1 MAELSKFQTKIAQS
15 DRATSRRDSIIPSRR
30 NLEAPQRR
38 AANDIRSGTR
48 GDVGGAD
55 ALLDMA
61 AQFNRTGSALANRS
75 ELLAKQQDMEDRAQA
90 GLDAESGNIDPVRL
104 RKSLSYKDQID
115 RKNAETAWLLSSK
128 DLQSK
133 INAQIV
139 SDTDSNPEV
148 RERRLFETVDQH
160 FKEFIT
166 NEDGSMKDF
175 GSPGAK
181 AYLAEQLG
189 AARSEIYSK
198 GYDLIEK
205 RMAVES
211 LEASGKAY
219 QASVEAG
226 APVPFETFMSELLPT
241 VDRRLA
247 KEQYVGLTKQAATD
261 MYADAADLM
270 EAGDIE
276 GATALTIKGR
286 DLLRSLR
293 NSTIAGSTIK
303 PVDVPA
309 SEVAQGKPEAAPVVK
324 MSHKGNAGVVTEG
337 LRSSGM
343 SDAVI
348 AGFLGNFHHESAV
361 GANKGVGDGGT
372 AFGLAQWRKER
383 VTNFQRVIGKS
394 PQNASIADQ
403 VKFVAWEMKN
413 PEAAGMTVKQRDA
426 ILAAKT
432 PEQAAEL
439 IDKHYERSDGKSRRD
454 RASKAREFFGNSSGG
469 GGEVSGPEVDR
480 SVLDPET
487 IEDKLRTTPTSGAAL
502 EPKGAYSLTP
512 TERFE
517 LKALER
523 QLGQQAAKVE
533 QAVTNQRQSVEA
545 NSFLLRLH
553 GDGAYP
559 SVTELQKARDEGK
572 ISVRDYVEL
581 TDRIERDQDE
591 DEVEARQAANELKS
605 DQDEAK
611 EDRVTN
617 RIGSLQFRLGTGAL
631 RPTDAYGEVLRES
644 NKIEDPAE
652 RATYVNTAQA
662 VINDVKGL
670 RVNSPQYKQ
679 VATTMTGWRKQ
690 YMKDLTDA
698 KNADGVGLSSK
709 AVAKRMESIDAYM
722 GAFITELNKGE
733 MTPDEAE
740 AFLKRVEARTD
751 AYVLRLIGQRPTAAK
766 K

>member
-61 AQFNRTGSALANRS
+61 AQFNRTGNALANRS
-75 ELLAKQQDMEDRAQA
+75 ELLNKQRDMEDRAQA
-90 GLDAESGNIDPVRL
+90 GLDAESGNVDPVRL
-104 RKSLSYKDQID
+104 RKSLSYKDAID

-128 DLQSK
+128 DLQTK

-181 AYLAEQLG
+181 AFLAEQLG
-189 AARSEIYSK
+189 AARADIYSK

-219 QASVEAG
+219 QASIEAG
-226 APVPFETFMSELLPT
+226 APVPFETFMTELLPT

-261 MYADAADLM
+261 MYADAAELM
-270 EAGDIE
+270 AAGDIE
-276 GATALTIKGR
+276 GATALTLKGR

-309 SEVAQGKPEAAPVVK
+309 SQVAQGKPEAAPVVK

-361 GANKGVGDGGT
+361 GANKNSGDGGT

-413 PEAAGMTVKQRDA
+413 PEAAGMTVQQRDA

-439 IDKHYERSDGKSRRD
+439 IDKHYERSNGKSRKD
-454 RASKAREFFGNSSGG
+454 RASKAREFFGNSS

-487 IEDKLRTTPTSGAAL
+487 IDDKLRTTPTSGAAL

-523 QLGQQAAKVE
+523 QLGQQAAKAE
-533 QAVTNQRQSVEA
+533 QAATNERQSIEA

-559 SVTELQKARDEGK
+559 SVTELQTARDEGK

-581 TDRIERDQDE
+581 TNRIEQDQDE
-591 DEVEARQAANELKS
+591 DEIEARRAASELDTADK
-605 DQDEAK
+605 EAK
-611 EDRVTN
+611 EERVSN
-617 RIGSLQFRLGTGAL
+617 LIGGLQFRLGTGAL
-631 RPTDAYGEVLRES
+631 RPTDAFGEVLRES
-644 NKIEDPAE
+644 NKIADPAE

-679 VATTMTGWRKQ
+679 VTTTMTGWRKQ
-690 YMKDLTDA
+690 YMDDIA
-698 KNADGVGLSSK
+698 KTGLSKK
-709 AVAKRMESIDAYM
+709 AAAKRMESIDAYM

-740 AFLKRVEARTD
+740 AFLKRAEARTD
-751 AYVLRLIGQRPTAAK
+751 AYVLRLIGQKPVAAK